1 MNVVIFSGGRGST
14 VLSKRLVR
22 QPGLSLTV
30 LINGYDDGASTGEVR
45 RFLGDCLGPS
55 DFRKNASRFASELNT
70 CECALIDLFDLR
82 LPMGLSDQDGI
93 STVKLLVAQHIDKL
107 PPAVNAVRSVAQR
120 LSAETLA
127 RVADRL
133 GHFLSIVKSGGFAFA
148 DCAIGNLVFAGCYL
162 SEGRNFNRA
171 VNNYCGLM
179 GLPDGLIVN
188 VTNGENLFLVA
199 LDRSNHFLAS
209 EEAIVDSARKNHI
222 EDIYL
227 IAHPIGESEKT
238 LLEKM
243 DKVAVMEWL
252 QQRSIAPVANP
263 AALEVLERADL
274 IIYSPGTQ
282 HSSLY
287 PSYMTPKIGLAI
299 TANFKAIKLLITNIY
314 EDAEITNYQ
323 AVDIA
328 DRARF
333 YLREKDRRDY
343 PDPLL
348 VTHSLINYPDQARSS
363 TAHIAPGDLG
373 LIDDPRA
380 IRIGEYE
387 DASSGF
393 HDADKALT
401 PFINTIFRQ
410 RQSLKLAVLMQE
422 AISADKI
429 TQSVLQMLRHGTAE
443 QLQKIDL
450 LSELESPLPS
460 SLQER
465 LPFQTIHVLPEDIQ
479 QFLSESDYDYV
490 VLFESSGMY
499 HGGDIM
505 KLISVLESSDLDAV
519 WGSRR
524 LSVNDIHDSYRL
536 RFQHRHIIGA
546 ISYLGSHLLSLVY
559 LFLFGRYISDSLSGV
574 RVIRKN
580 LLVEIPFN
588 QEPTIYNQQLLSGIL
603 RKRGEVLEMPVRF
616 FSQSPKKVKRTTII
630 DGLKALGVILKN
642 RLFGQHG

>member
-1 MNVVIFSGGRGST
+1 MKVVIFSGGRGST

-45 RFLGDCLGPS
+45 RFLGDSLGPS
-55 DFRKNASRFASELNT
+55 DFRKNASRFANELNT
-70 CECALIDLFDLR
+70 CECALIELFDLR
-82 LPMGLSDQDGI
+82 LPVDLSDQDGVCA
-93 STVKLLVAQHIDKL
+93 VKMLAEQRIDKL
-107 PPAVNAVRSVAQR
+107 PVTVNDVRSVVQQLNTQT
-120 LSAETLA
+120 LSM
-127 RVADRL
+127 VADRL
-133 GHFLSIVKSGGFAFA
+133 GHFLSIYRTGGFAFA
-148 DCAIGNLVFAGCYL
+148 DCAIGNLVFTGCYL
-162 SEGRNFNRA
+162 AEGRDFNRA
-171 VNNYCGLM
+171 VDNYCGLM

-188 VTNGENLFLVA
+188 VTNGKNLFLVA
-199 LDRSNHFLAS
+199 LDRNNHFLAS
-209 EEAIVDSARKNHI
+209 EEAIVDSAQKNHI

-227 IAHPIGESEKT
+227 IGSPFDELEKSS
-238 LLEKM
+238 LEKM
-243 DKVAVMEWL
+243 DKVAAMECL
-252 QQRSIAPVANP
+252 QQRSVAPVANS
-263 AALEVLERADL
+263 AALEALERADL

-287 PSYMTPKIGLAI
+287 PSYMTPEIGHAI
-299 TANFKAIKLLITNIY
+299 AANFTAIKLLITNIY

-333 YLREKDRRDY
+333 YLREKGRRTF
-343 PDPLL
+343 PDSLL
-348 VTHSLINYPDQARSS
+348 VTHSLINYPDQAQRGA
-363 TAHIAPGDLG
+363 AHIAPGDLG

-387 DASSGF
+387 DTSSGF

-410 RQSLKLAVLMQE
+410 RRSLKLAVLMQE

-429 TQSVLQMLRHGTAE
+429 TQSVLQMLRHTASE
-443 QLQKIDL
+443 RLPNIDL
-450 LSELESPLPS
+450 ISELESPLPK
-460 SLQER
+460 SLQEF
-465 LPFQTIHVLPEDIQ
+465 LPFRTIHVLPGDVR

-536 RFQHRHIIGA
+536 RFQHRRIIGA

-574 RVIRKN
+574 RVIRKS
-580 LLVEIPFN
+580 LLVDIPFN
-588 QEPTIYNQQLLSGIL
+588 REPTIYNQQLLSGIL
-603 RKRGEVLEMPVRF
+603 KKRGEVLEMPVRF
-616 FSQSPKKVKRTTII
+616 FSQSPKKVKRTTVM

>member
-1 MNVVIFSGGRGST
+1 MKVVIFSGGRGST

-22 QPGLSLTV
+22 QTGLSLTV

-45 RFLGDCLGPS
+45 RFLGDSLGPS

-70 CECALIDLFDLR
+70 CECALIELFDLR
-82 LPMGLSDQDGI
+82 LPIGLSDQDGI
-93 STVKLLVAQHIDKL
+93 STVKMLAEQCIEKL
-107 PPAVNAVRSVAQR
+107 PVAVNDVRSVAQQ
-120 LSAETLA
+120 LNTQILA
-127 RVADRL
+127 MVADRL
-133 GHFLSIVKSGGFAFA
+133 GHFLSIVRTGEFAFA

-162 SEGRNFNRA
+162 AEGRDFNRA
-171 VNNYCGLM
+171 VDNYCGLM

-188 VTNGENLFLVA
+188 VTNGKNLFLVA
-199 LDRSNHFLAS
+199 LDKSNHFLAS
-209 EEAIVDSARKNHI
+209 EETIVDSARKNHI

-227 IAHPIGESEKT
+227 IGSPLDESEKVS
-238 LLEKM
+238 LEKM
-243 DKVAVMEWL
+243 DKAAAMEWL
-252 QQRSIAPVANP
+252 QRRSVAPVANP
-263 AALEVLERADL
+263 AALEALEKADL

-287 PSYMTPKIGLAI
+287 PSYMTPEIGHAI
-299 TANFKAIKLLITNIY
+299 TVNFKAIKLLITNIY

-333 YLREKDRRDY
+333 YLREKDSRDF

-348 VTHSLINYPDQARSS
+348 VTHSLINYPDQARSGA
-363 TAHIAPGDLG
+363 AHIAPGDLG

-387 DASSGF
+387 DGSSGF

-401 PFINTIFRQ
+401 PFIDTIFRQ
-410 RQSLKLAVLMQE
+410 RQGLKLAVLMQE

-429 TQSVLQMLRHGTAE
+429 TQSVLQMLRYAASE
-443 QLQKIDL
+443 RLPNIDL
-450 LSELESPLPS
+450 LSELESPLPE
-460 SLQER
+460 SLQK
-465 LPFQTIHVLPEDIQ
+465 LIPFRTIRVLPEDIQ

-536 RFQHRHIIGA
+536 RFQHRRIIGA

-559 LFLFGRYISDSLSGV
+559 LLLFGRYISDSLSGV
-574 RVIRKN
+574 RLVRKS
-580 LLVEIPFN
+580 LLVDIPFN
-588 QEPTIYNQQLLSGIL
+588 KEPTVYNQQLLSGIL
-603 RKRGEVLEMPVRF
+603 KKRGEVLEMPVRF
-616 FSQSPKKVKRTTII
+616 FSQSPKKVKRTTIM
-630 DGLKALGVILKN
+630 DGLKALGIILKN
-642 RLFGQHG
+642 RLSG